1 MFALVAQWIE
11 RLPPKE
17 KVVGSTPAE
26 RTIFCYDWR
35 MSQSALK
42 DLKALANAKKAA
54 FFPKFFKAG
63 KGEYAEGDVFL
74 GISVPDVRSI
84 AKKYSDLSL
93 SEIRQLLADK
103 YHEARLLAL
112 IILTMQYAKGDEAQK
127 KKIVDFY
134 LTQFS
139 RVNNWDLV
147 DTSASQILGS
157 YLLTR
162 PRTML
167 LKFAKST
174 HLWTQRIAII
184 STHAFIRAHQF
195 DDTLK
200 ISEMFLTHKHDLI
213 HKASGWMLREVGKR
227 DIGVLR
233 TFLDRHAAVMPR
245 TMLRYAIEKMTL
257 SERLKYMNARNS

>member
-1 MFALVAQWIE
+1 M
-11 RLPPKE
+11 
-17 KVVGSTPAE
+17 ST
-26 RTIFCYDWR
+26 
-35 MSQSALK
+35 SALK
-42 DLKALANAKKAA
+42 DLQALANAKKAA

-74 GISVPDVRSI
+74 GISVPDVRSV

-93 SEIRQLLADK
+93 SDLKNLLANK

-112 IILTMQYAKGDEAQK
+112 LILTMQYAKGDEEQK

-157 YLLTR
+157 HLLTR

-174 HLWTQRIAII
+174 HLWTQRIAIV
-184 STHAFIRAHQF
+184 STYAFIRAGQF
-195 DDTLK
+195 EETLK
-200 ISEMFLTHKHDLI
+200 ISEMYLTHSHDLI

-227 DIGVLR
+227 DIAVLR
-233 TFLDRHAAVMPR
+233 SFLDDHAAVMPR
-245 TMLRYAIEKMTL
+245 TMLRYAIEKMTPA
-257 SERLKYMNARNS
+257 ERRRYMGIKRAS

>member
-1 MFALVAQWIE
+1 M
-11 RLPPKE
+11 
-17 KVVGSTPAE
+17 ST
-26 RTIFCYDWR
+26 
-35 MSQSALK
+35 SALK
-42 DLKALANAKKAA
+42 DLQALANAKKAA

-74 GISVPDVRSI
+74 GISVPDVRSV

-93 SEIRQLLADK
+93 SDLKNLLANK

-112 IILTMQYAKGDEAQK
+112 LILTMQYAKGDEAQK

-147 DTSASQILGS
+147 DSSAYHILGS
-157 YLLTR
+157 HLLTR
-162 PRTML
+162 SRSMLRT
-167 LKFAKST
+167 FARSK

-184 STHAFIRAHQF
+184 STLAFIRAHQF
-195 DDTLK
+195 TDTLE
-200 ISEMFLTHKHDLI
+200 ISEMYLTHSHDLI

-227 DIGVLR
+227 DIAVLR
-233 TFLDRHAAVMPR
+233 SFLDEHAAVMPR
-245 TMLRYAIEKMTL
+245 TMLRYAIEKMTPE
-257 SERLKYMNARNS
+257 ERQKYMQAGKAS